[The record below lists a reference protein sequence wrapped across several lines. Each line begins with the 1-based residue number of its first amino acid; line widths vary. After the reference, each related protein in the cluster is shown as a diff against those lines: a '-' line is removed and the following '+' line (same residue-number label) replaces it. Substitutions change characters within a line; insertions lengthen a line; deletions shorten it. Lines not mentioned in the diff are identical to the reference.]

1 MVKERAVLHLAVLLH
16 HGLIKM
22 AIVRLFPVQGKA
34 EIMAIFAMPRFFLI
48 RVSVLGWLGWLA
60 VLSAQAQVQE
70 RVYPAAAPSA
80 ADSATGGRQLTDKQI
95 FANPSVLGMGP
106 SKGLIVRYERM
117 PRFRVNSNAQVV
129 GLTDYSTDATKNAR
143 LSIKGYIPAWNRPHL
158 KVIVGLSYEREEFQ
172 FQNPTSGYELHDN
185 IENKGLKSTAVQLA
199 IVRPIDATHWYLA
212 RIKGELSGDYNSNE
226 LDRSEYLR
234 YSAEAI
240 YGWKRS
246 PTFSWGLGLQYGYTF
261 GRLSLYP
268 ALLYNRT
275 FNNRWGIEALFP
287 ARVTG
292 RYNASPN
299 SIFYAGYSVD
309 GLNYIIRL
317 RNQLVRN
324 SADGTPDVS
333 KIPLRTLELR
343 EIEVK
348 FRLRWEHEIFSF
360 LWGAAEAGYRY
371 NYAFDAFDRTNAD
384 REKII
389 STKLANAPYASL
401 ELFITPPRK
410 LLEKAGVRR

>member
-1 MVKERAVLHLAVLLH
+1 MLCSTLLRSGLFATLLLGSSLRA
-16 HGLIKM
+16 
-22 AIVRLFPVQGKA
+22 
-34 EIMAIFAMPRFFLI
+34 
-48 RVSVLGWLGWLA
+48 W
-60 VLSAQAQVQE
+60 AQDP
-70 RVYPAAAPSA
+70 RVYPPAAPM
-80 ADSATGGRQLTDKQI
+80 DSVQARSDAKT

-106 SKGLIVRYERM
+106 SKGLIVRYERI
-117 PRFRVNSNAQVV
+117 PRFAVTSAAQVV
-129 GLTDYSTDATKNAR
+129 GLSDYRTDATKNAR

-158 KVIVGLSYEREEFQ
+158 KVIVGLSYEREEFK
-172 FQNPTSGYELHDN
+172 FADPTSGYQLYDN
-185 IENKGLKSTAVQLA
+185 IENKGLKSIATQLA
-199 IVRPIDATHWYLA
+199 IVRPVDEVHWYLA
-212 RIKGELSGDYNSNE
+212 RFKAELSGDYNSDE
-226 LDRSEYLR
+226 LTRSDYLR

-275 FNNRWGIEALFP
+275 FNQRWGVEALFP

-317 RNQLVRN
+317 REPLVRHTDN
-324 SADGTPDVS
+324 GAIDAS
-333 KIPLRTLELR
+333 KTPLRTLELR

-348 FRLRWEHEIFSF
+348 FRGRWEHELLSF
-360 LWGAAEAGYRY
+360 LWLGVEAGYRY
-371 NYAFDAFDRTNAD
+371 NYAFDAFDRTNSD

-389 STKLANAPYASL
+389 SSKLANSPYASL